1 MINKNELFYV
11 LLFVLLSVLGLVAF
25 GWMDLE
31 FSQSIR
37 NPGIWNTW
45 VERLCFLPTLL
56 AAWIQ
61 SLMLTAHWLRKQSQ
75 EDAPVLVLML
85 GLLSSVG
92 LPIYVYWYEMRY
104 FDKQSSSL
112 GWIMIIC
119 LVAIAIWGTIR
130 IIKKLPPRE
139 EAVRIRRATAGL
151 VIFYGIWGLT
161 ALVSYFWGRAS
172 FRDLQTMGSYA
183 AYTPWFRP
191 GGQTGANMSAFTG
204 IALCYGIC
212 ISNYL
217 TVGHNRNLRDVL
229 VFRQP
234 VIRPV
239 CRMGLHAERHAVRQR
254 CYYCGSFELCRA
266 VCGRLPFPPVLSGGC
281 RQAHGNPSRRAV
293 SYSSAMPVTAV

>member
-229 VFRQP
+229 VFASLLYGLFVGWACMRNGTLYGSD
-234 VIRPV
+234 VIIAAGLSYAVLFAGGFLFRRFYPADAGKL
-239 CRMGLHAERHAVRQR
+239 MGIRHD
-254 CYYCGSFELCRA
+254 GL
-266 VCGRLPFPPVLSGGC
+266 
-281 RQAHGNPSRRAV
+281 
-293 SYSSAMPVTAV
+293 